1 MPSPW
6 VLSREIGFYSWNA
19 GGLAEHEKD
28 WRLWQVLMPGP
39 PSLIPCW
46 APNMANGVFLKWKK
60 ISILKFF
67 CHILIFKS
75 TAVPF
80 HPKILITLQRFWLI
94 EANNCDVS
102 ISRSYFTKKMVSS
115 CNSWV
120 TQSLIAKCP
129 LKITVSYVHNYTYQ
143 CSRHVGFLQQRDSSL
158 WLATITYLC
167 STSVSCLQIFLHR
180 LFHFILAL
188 RQ

>member
-1 MPSPW
+1 MQGVW
-6 VLSREIGFYSWNA
+6 LSMKKIEDFGRCWCQGLLAWYPA
-19 GGLAEHEKD
+19 GLQM
-28 WRLWQVLMPGP
+28 WQTG
-39 PSLIPCW
+39 C
-46 APNMANGVFLKWKK
+46 FLKWKK
-60 ISILKFF
+60 ISILNFF

-80 HPKILITLQRFWLI
+80 HPKILITLQRFWI
-94 EANNCDVS
+94 TEANNCDVS

-120 TQSLIAKCP
+120 TQSSIAKCS
-129 LKITVSYVHNYTYQ
+129 LKFTVSYVHNYTYQ